1 MAGSPKKQLALDTN
15 LPLDLA
21 ESRDFAHEFREEFQQ
36 RGYVLLLPPTVLAE
50 LEYLIHFGKEN
61 NRRLAEAASSQIEA
75 WRLMP
80 FDLPEV
86 HHAIAERFAR
96 GLQERRLI
104 PEEEFHDGLILAET
118 SLAGIPL
125 LVTSDKHL
133 LDIDE
138 NALLLAFNEAD
149 LLPVHPVHPKG
160 LLRALR

>member
-36 RGYVLLLPPTVLAE
+36 RGYALLLPPTVLAE
-50 LEYLIHFGKEN
+50 LEYLIRFGEETN
-61 NRRLAEAASSQIEA
+61 SRLAEAASRQLEA
-75 WRLMP
+75 WRLTP

-86 HHAIAERFAR
+86 HHTIAEQFAR
-96 GLQERRLI
+96 RLQELRLI

-133 LDIDE
+133 LHIDE
-138 NALLLAFNEAD
+138 DALLLAFNEAD
-149 LLPVHPVHPKG
+149 LAPVHPAHPKR

>member
-21 ESRDFAHEFREEFQQ
+21 ETQDDFREAFQQ
-36 RGYVLLLPPTVLAE
+36 RGYVLLLSPTVVVE
-50 LEYLIHFGKEN
+50 LEYLILYGNKPKQQ
-61 NRRLAEAASSQIEA
+61 LAETATRKIEA
-75 WRLMP
+75 WGLTP

-86 HHAIAERFAR
+86 HHAIAEQFAR
-96 GLQERRLI
+96 RLQEQRLV
-104 PEEEFHDGLILAET
+104 PEGEFHDGLILAET

-133 LDIDE
+133 LNIDE
-138 NALLLAFNEAD
+138 DALLLAFGAAD
-149 LLPVHPVHPKG
+149 LPPVRPVHPRR

>member
-21 ESRDFAHEFREEFQQ
+21 ESQDFAHEFREEFQQ
-36 RGYVLLLPPTVLAE
+36 HGYVLLLPPTVLAE
-50 LEYLIHFGKEN
+50 LEYLIRFGEETN
-61 NRRLAEAASSQIEA
+61 SRLAEAASRQLEA
-75 WRLMP
+75 WRLTP

-86 HHAIAERFAR
+86 HHTIAEQFAR
-96 GLQERRLI
+96 RLQELRLI

-133 LDIDE
+133 LHIDE
-138 NALLLAFNEAD
+138 DALLLAFNEAD
-149 LLPVHPVHPKG
+149 LAPVHPAHPKR